1 MLCVFLYSWNTGTRI
16 QKGLRFR
23 TAAEWWAAASDRSC
37 PENSCC
43 RLACRDEA
51 QGSHLAAE
59 VGFDNLRNRL
69 ETEGV
74 DSTELSEGCLQYELD
89 FNSRCTR
96 MVLHLVAAGCTG
108 GHCSLEAGM
117 VEANLKEDMRFDYS
131 PDYSLGEDMVAEI
144 VREDSQ
150 HSHHVAEPA
159 RRQNFASVH
168 YMLPKPKDL
177 WSTSRESLS

>member
-1 MLCVFLYSWNTGTRI
+1 VLCVFLYSWNTGTRI

-74 DSTELSEGCLQYELD
+74 DC
-89 FNSRCTR
+89 CTR

-150 HSHHVAEPA
+150 HSHHVAE
-159 RRQNFASVH
+159 RR
-168 YMLPKPKDL
+168 
-177 WSTSRESLS
+177 SRPVQGTKTFYQER